1 MAKGGGSGW
10 DPTPV
15 TLVPPSPPFPL
26 SLSQVRGAAGKLAV
40 GIPAAGRP
48 PLPAPD
54 DPQAEPIPHAH
65 PGSAAAPVPGTRPVP
80 PPCSQQGGGLRLSGG
95 RRKGVLCKH
104 LPDPCGFP
112 RLHLFLSLWGA
123 QSPLWLPPA
132 EAPQKA
138 MVLGRV
144 TVAAVISGCGR
155 RDFQPSRATC
165 KVRPVRGAGPGVL
178 SPEASGKIAHV
189 CHAWPHEPPSASA
202 ELCCVAG
209 CPGPS
214 VHLQTEEMKPPPQ
227 WSRRPRG
234 LRARGEGVTVG
245 VTVVASQPGGPT
257 SRSSHPPSCIRVD
270 LCDQWNKTSHIQL

>member
-1 MAKGGGSGW
+1 MQAPSGSVWFPAVAPLPVSLGRTVPAVAAASRGPAEGYGSG
-10 DPTPV
+10 P
-15 TLVPPSPPFPL
+15 
-26 SLSQVRGAAGKLAV
+26 
-40 GIPAAGRP
+40 
-48 PLPAPD
+48 
-54 DPQAEPIPHAH
+54 
-65 PGSAAAPVPGTRPVP
+65 
-80 PPCSQQGGGLRLSGG
+80 
-95 RRKGVLCKH
+95 
-104 LPDPCGFP
+104 
-112 RLHLFLSLWGA
+112 
-123 QSPLWLPPA
+123 
-132 EAPQKA
+132 
-138 MVLGRV
+138 V

-165 KVRPVRGAGPGVL
+165 KVRPVRGARPGVL

-189 CHAWPHEPPSASA
+189 GHAWPHEPPSMSA

>member
-1 MAKGGGSGW
+1 MQAPSGSVWFPAVAPLPVSLGRTVPAVAAASRGPAEGYGSG
-10 DPTPV
+10 P
-15 TLVPPSPPFPL
+15 
-26 SLSQVRGAAGKLAV
+26 
-40 GIPAAGRP
+40 
-48 PLPAPD
+48 
-54 DPQAEPIPHAH
+54 
-65 PGSAAAPVPGTRPVP
+65 
-80 PPCSQQGGGLRLSGG
+80 
-95 RRKGVLCKH
+95 
-104 LPDPCGFP
+104 
-112 RLHLFLSLWGA
+112 
-123 QSPLWLPPA
+123 
-132 EAPQKA
+132 
-138 MVLGRV
+138 V

-178 SPEASGKIAHV
+178 SPRLPGRSPMSVTPGRT
-189 CHAWPHEPPSASA
+189 SLR
-202 ELCCVAG
+202 LCVWL
-209 CPGPS
+209 PWPS